1 MSRWRTRRRCPP
13 DHVERYLRRLAIW
26 APRRCRHDLIMEA
39 RRHLYDATR
48 QAEQNGLSH
57 ELAQRTA
64 LRAFGPAWRIGLSA
78 RGVFDS
84 PLWGAATRLLTVPGA
99 GLYRLRRPRGRG
111 KHRAMHRRARPRLY

>member
-1 MSRWRTRRRCPP
+1 MIRWRLRRRCPP
-13 DHVERYLRRLAIW
+13 DHVERYLRRLERW
-26 APRRCRHDLIMEA
+26 APRRCRHDLVMEA

-48 QAEQNGLSH
+48 QAEQRGMSH

-84 PLWGAATRLLTVPGA
+84 PLCGVAERLLSGLSA
-99 GLYRLRRPRGRG
+99 GMRRLRRPHGLG
-111 KHRAMHRRARPRLY
+111 KRRSGHRRPRPRLY